1 MTPLAAALAGLLLA
15 GAALSACGGDDS
27 GDDAGDGGLSASDG
41 AAAGGPDAGAPDAGA
56 PDDAVVIATDPAPVS
71 ALDNS
76 FTPEDIEVEAG
87 TEVVWT
93 NKGRNEHNALHV
105 DGDGWGV
112 EADDFQPGD
121 VYSHTFDEPGVYRY
135 YCSIH
140 GSTDA
145 GMIGTVVV
153 TDASATAN

>member
-1 MTPLAAALAGLLLA
+1 MTRLAVALACLLVA
-15 GAALSACGGDDS
+15 GAALAACGGDDA
-27 GDDAGDGGLSASDG
+27 GDDAGDGARAASDG
-41 AAAGGPDAGAPDAGA
+41 AGAEGPDAEGPDAEAPDT
-56 PDDAVVIATDPAPVS
+56 VVITTDPAPVN

-76 FTPEDIEVEAG
+76 FMPENIQVKAG

-105 DGDGWGV
+105 DGGDWGV
-112 EADDFQPGD
+112 EVDVFQPGD

-153 TDASATAN
+153 TD

>member
-1 MTPLAAALAGLLLA
+1 MTHLAAAIARLLLA
-15 GAALSACGGDDS
+15 GAALAACGGDDS
-27 GDDAGDGGLSASDG
+27 GDDAGEGELSASDG
-41 AAAGGPDAGAPDAGA
+41 AAADGSDAEAPDTES
-56 PDDAVVIATDPAPVS
+56 PDDAVVITTDPAPVS

-76 FTPEDIEVEAG
+76 FMPENIQVKAG
-87 TEVVWT
+87 TDVVWT

-105 DGDGWGV
+105 DGGDWGV
-112 EADDFQPGD
+112 EVDDFQPGD
-121 VYSHTFDEPGVYRY
+121 IYSHTFDEPGVYRY

-153 TDASATAN
+153 TD

>member
-1 MTPLAAALAGLLLA
+1 MTRLAVPLARLLVA
-15 GAALSACGGDDS
+15 GAALAACGGDDA
-27 GDDAGDGGLSASDG
+27 GDDAGDGARAASDG
-41 AAAGGPDAGAPDAGA
+41 AGAEGPDAEGPDAEAPDT
-56 PDDAVVIATDPAPVS
+56 VVITTDPAPVN

-76 FTPEDIEVEAG
+76 FMPENIQVKAG

-105 DGDGWGV
+105 DGDDWGV
-112 EADDFQPGD
+112 EVDDFQPGD

-153 TDASATAN
+153 TD

>member
-1 MTPLAAALAGLLLA
+1 MTRLAVALARLLVA
-15 GAALSACGGDDS
+15 GAALAACGGDDA
-27 GDDAGDGGLSASDG
+27 GDDAGDGGRAASDG
-41 AAAGGPDAGAPDAGA
+41 AAAEGPDAEGPDAEAPDT
-56 PDDAVVIATDPAPVS
+56 VVITTDPALVN

-76 FTPEDIEVEAG
+76 FMPENIQVKAG

-93 NKGRNEHNALHV
+93 NEGRNEHNALHV
-105 DGDGWGV
+105 DGDDWGV
-112 EADDFQPGD
+112 EVDDFQPGD

-153 TDASATAN
+153 TD

>member
-1 MTPLAAALAGLLLA
+1 MTHLAAAIARLLLA
-15 GAALSACGGDDS
+15 GAALAACGGDDA
-27 GDDAGDGGLSASDG
+27 GDDAGEGELSASDG
-41 AAAGGPDAGAPDAGA
+41 AAADGSDAEAPDTES
-56 PDDAVVIATDPAPVS
+56 PDDAVVITTDPAPVS

-76 FTPEDIEVEAG
+76 FMPENIQVKAG
-87 TEVVWT
+87 TDVVWT

-105 DGDGWGV
+105 DGGDWGV
-112 EADDFQPGD
+112 EVDDFQPGD
-121 VYSHTFDEPGVYRY
+121 IYSHTFDEPGVYRY

-153 TDASATAN
+153 TD

>member
-1 MTPLAAALAGLLLA
+1 
-15 GAALSACGGDDS
+15 
-27 GDDAGDGGLSASDG
+27 
-41 AAAGGPDAGAPDAGA
+41 
-56 PDDAVVIATDPAPVS
+56 VITTDPAPVS

-76 FTPEDIEVEAG
+76 FMPENIQVRAG

-105 DGDGWGV
+105 DGGDWGV
-112 EADDFQPGD
+112 EVDDFQPGD

-153 TDASATAN
+153 TD

>member
-1 MTPLAAALAGLLLA
+1 MKRLAAAVARLLLA
-15 GAALSACGGDDS
+15 GAAVAACGGDDS

-41 AAAGGPDAGAPDAGA
+41 AAADGPDAEAPDAEA
-56 PDDAVVIATDPAPVS
+56 PDDAVVITTDPAPVS

-76 FTPEDIEVEAG
+76 FMPENIQVRAG

-93 NKGRNEHNALHV
+93 NKGRNEHDALHV
-105 DGDGWGV
+105 DGGDWGV
-112 EADDFQPGD
+112 EVDDFQPGD

-140 GSTDA
+140 GSADA

-153 TDASATAN
+153 TD

>member
-1 MTPLAAALAGLLLA
+1 MSRAAVALAGLFLA
-15 GAALSACGGDDS
+15 GGTLGACGGGDS
-27 GDDAGDGGLSASDG
+27 DVEV
-41 AAAGGPDAGAPDAGA
+41 
-56 PDDAVVIATDPAPVS
+56 PDDVVVIGTDPAAVR

-76 FTPEDIEVEAG
+76 FTPENIQVTVG

-93 NKGRNEHNALHV
+93 NRGRNEHNALHV
-105 DGDGWGV
+105 EGDDWGV
-112 EADDFQPGD
+112 EVDDFQPGD

-140 GSTDA
+140 GTADA

-153 TDASATAN
+153 TD

>member
-1 MTPLAAALAGLLLA
+1 MTRLAVPLARLLVA
-15 GAALSACGGDDS
+15 GAALAACGGDDA
-27 GDDAGDGGLSASDG
+27 GDDAGDGARAASDG
-41 AAAGGPDAGAPDAGA
+41 AGAEGPDAEGPDAEAPDT
-56 PDDAVVIATDPAPVS
+56 VVITTDPAPVN

-76 FTPEDIEVEAG
+76 FMPENIQVKGG

-105 DGDGWGV
+105 DGDDWGV
-112 EADDFQPGD
+112 EVDDFQPDD

-153 TDASATAN
+153 TD

>member
-1 MTPLAAALAGLLLA
+1 MTRLAVALARLLVA
-15 GAALSACGGDDS
+15 GAALAACGGDDA
-27 GDDAGDGGLSASDG
+27 GDDAGDGGRAASDG
-41 AAAGGPDAGAPDAGA
+41 AAAEGPDAEGPDAEAPDI
-56 PDDAVVIATDPAPVS
+56 VVITTDPAPVN

-76 FTPEDIEVEAG
+76 FMPENIQVKAG

-105 DGDGWGV
+105 DGDDWGV
-112 EADDFQPGD
+112 EVDDFQPGD

-153 TDASATAN
+153 TD

>member
-1 MTPLAAALAGLLLA
+1 MKRVAAVFAGLLLA
-15 GAALSACGGDDS
+15 GAMLAACGGDDS
-27 GDDAGDGGLSASDG
+27 GGDDSSGASGGNGLSTFDDAATDGTDVE
-41 AAAGGPDAGAPDAGA
+41 A
-56 PDDAVVIATDPAPVS
+56 PDDAVEIDTDPAPVT

-76 FTPEDIEVEAG
+76 FTPENIQVKAG

-105 DGDGWGV
+105 DGDDWGV
-112 EADDFQPGD
+112 EVDDFQPGD
-121 VYSHTFDEPGVYRY
+121 VYSHSFDEPGVYRY

-140 GSTDA
+140 GTTDA

-153 TDASATAN
+153 TN